1 MNRPTRPFVVEVK
14 RKRVSPAKPRA
25 IWGDLDLSALTAG
38 ALAVTKLTS
47 EPAGNVRDPDRA
59 VEVDCTSSIG
69 SAIET
74 PSEDSDGHAIADANP
89 AEAHPTDAETEG
101 RYR

>member
-14 RKRVSPAKPRA
+14 KKRVSPAKRRA
-25 IWGDLDLSALTAG
+25 IWGDLDLSVLTAG
-38 ALAVTKLTS
+38 ALVVTELTS

-59 VEVDCTSSIG
+59 VEVDCTSSID

-74 PSEDSDGHAIADANP
+74 PSENSDGHAIADANP